1 MKKVTVG
8 LMSILILA
16 GIALAGQAQG
26 EKKGSAM
33 GGMMEQMIGG
43 GKNGEEGMGGMMGMM
58 NMMGQMSKMMEQCGA
73 MMESMHKDAGQGK
86 QGENKPAHP

>member
-1 MKKVTVG
+1 MKKAIVG

-16 GIALAGQAQG
+16 GIALAGQT
-26 EKKGSAM
+26 EEETKGAPS
-33 GGMMEQMIGG
+33 GGMMEQMMGDRETMGG
-43 GKNGEEGMGGMMGMM
+43 MKGMMGMM